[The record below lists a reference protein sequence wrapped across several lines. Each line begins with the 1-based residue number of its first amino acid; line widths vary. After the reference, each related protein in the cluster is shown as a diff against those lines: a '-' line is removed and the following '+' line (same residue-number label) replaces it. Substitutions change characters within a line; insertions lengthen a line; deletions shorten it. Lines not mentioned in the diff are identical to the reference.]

1 MSLSTLRDPQVILT
15 DHTVWSQWYQQLQI
29 RCTTL
34 KIWEQ
39 VSPDGNIAP
48 RVEPV
53 QPVEPDVGSF
63 EGRTT
68 LGLDDDGNRLIPT
81 NLSELSVNGLKAWRE
96 EIEQYKVRLETY
108 KTADRKYQEESA
120 SMDKLMVLL
129 QNTVSSHL
137 MKTCCR
143 PGESFRTWIT
153 ALKDT
158 VGIDD
163 EEERERARDRYL
175 LALKPMK
182 QPTNW
187 DTWLIEYDH
196 AASTAEAEKVAEV
209 QNIQDV
215 MRDFLRAIMKVAPTW
230 EVTFKENGRRE
241 KGMTRRQMMKR
252 FREHMSDHYPVKGK
266 QQRAAFAASGVS
278 FPADGGESTQGAER
292 DASRAADD
300 ASSAST
306 TQGGRGRP
314 QKKRNFG
321 QTTTSKQSSTED
333 TAAAGGKVCPACG
346 QRHRLDKCYYVYKD
360 KAPEWFVPR
369 SGTTMMVSWRLEHDA
384 DLQELIRGE
393 KRSRANG
400 NNTSSVSATSTK

>member
-1 MSLSTLRDPQVILT
+1 
-15 DHTVWSQWYQQLQI
+15 
-29 RCTTL
+29 
-34 KIWEQ
+34 
-39 VSPDGNIAP
+39 
-48 RVEPV
+48 
-53 QPVEPDVGSF
+53 
-63 EGRTT
+63 
-68 LGLDDDGNRLIPT
+68 
-81 NLSELSVNGLKAWRE
+81 
-96 EIEQYKVRLETY
+96 
-108 KTADRKYQEESA
+108 
-120 SMDKLMVLL
+120 
-129 QNTVSSHL
+129 
-137 MKTCCR
+137 
-143 PGESFRTWIT
+143 
-153 ALKDT
+153 
-158 VGIDD
+158 
-163 EEERERARDRYL
+163 
-175 LALKPMK
+175 MK

>member
-1 MSLSTLRDPQVILT
+1 MDRF
-15 DHTVWSQWYQQLQI
+15 
-29 RCTTL
+29 
-34 KIWEQ
+34 KI
-39 VSPDGNIAP
+39 
-48 RVEPV
+48 
-53 QPVEPDVGSF
+53 
-63 EGRTT
+63 
-68 LGLDDDGNRLIPT
+68 
-81 NLSELSVNGLKAWRE
+81 
-96 EIEQYKVRLETY
+96 RLETY
-108 KTADRKYQEESA
+108 KIAERKYQEESA

-175 LALKPMK
+175 AALKPMK
-182 QPTNW
+182 QPSNW

-196 AASTAEAEKVAEV
+196 AASTAETEKVAEV

-215 MRDFLRAIMKVAPTW
+215 MRDFLRAILKAAPTW

-252 FREHMSDHYPVKGK
+252 FREHMSDHYPAKGK

-278 FPADGGESTQGAER
+278 FPADGGESTQGTQR
-292 DASRAADD
+292 DASRAADN

-314 QKKRNFG
+314 CNKRNIG
-321 QTTTSKQSSTED
+321 QTTTSKQSSTGD
-333 TAAAGGKVCPACG
+333 TAAAGGKDCPACG

-369 SGTTMMVSWRLEHDA
+369 SGITMMVSWRLEHDA

-393 KRSRANG
+393 KRSRANEK
-400 NNTSSVSATSTK
+400 NTTSASAK